1 MKAIKT
7 FKMKKYILVIFI
19 LMTTFTLYSC
29 SCNNLKN
36 DYIVM
41 PNGVDITVKQ
51 EYLEHM
57 LIKETVPSIHF
68 DYNNVRI
75 SSNLSD
81 NSIVYFVQNDQVLLS
96 DAFAYHLSQYEKD
109 ELIETRVVERVEKNG
124 AILGK
129 DRYPLDEGTK
139 SLEKIVIAT
148 TKDGTRFSY
157 SFRTFTS
164 NGKTYYAYTYIENMS
179 IGLEM
184 PFMTVVENNE
194 KKLVLLPL
202 PYDTKYIVGGR
213 NIDVEKLLT
222 KEEYLN
228 TTDKNYY
235 IFNYSPYLQSITQEK
250 EQLIDLVKAWY
261 EKYCNGHEEEGI
273 FIVEYLGIKFSINF
287 DYEKFNNTTERQEP
301 AYKIDYLGLVN

>member
-1 MKAIKT
+1 MIKI
-7 FKMKKYILVIFI
+7 FKMKKYIVTIVV
-19 LMTTFTLYSC
+19 LMVVFTLSSC
-29 SCNNLKN
+29 SCSGLKN
-36 DYIVM
+36 DYKVM
-41 PNGVDITVKQ
+41 PNGVDITVKE
-51 EYLEHM
+51 EYLNHM
-57 LIKETVPSIHF
+57 LLKETVPVIHF
-68 DYNNVRI
+68 DYHDVRI
-75 SSNLSD
+75 STNLSD
-81 NSIVYFVQNDQVLLS
+81 NSIVYFVQNDQVSLS
-96 DAFAYHLSQYEKD
+96 DAFANHLSQYEAD
-109 ELIETRVVERVEKNG
+109 QLIETRVVERIEKNG
-124 AILGK
+124 AVLGK
-129 DRYPLDEGTK
+129 DKYPLDEGTK

-148 TKDGTRFSY
+148 TKDGSRVSY

-250 EQLIDLVKAWY
+250 EKWICLVKAWY
-261 EKYCNGHEEEGI
+261 EKYCNGHIEDGI

-301 AYKIDYLGLVN
+301 AFKIDYIGVI